1 MMSEA
6 PAGSK
11 PPDPR
16 SYPRPRAREDLER
29 EVRVCPPYMIDTAPG
44 GGGLGVR
51 ALTAQDE
58 DEIRD
63 HVYVG
68 GPAG

>member
-11 PPDPR
+11 TPVHR
-16 SYPRPRAREDLER
+16 IYPLPQAHKDLER

-44 GGGLGVR
+44 GGGLGIW
-51 ALTAQDE
+51 ALTAQD
-58 DEIRD
+58 DEVCD
-63 HVYVG
+63 YVYVG
-68 GPAG
+68 SPAG